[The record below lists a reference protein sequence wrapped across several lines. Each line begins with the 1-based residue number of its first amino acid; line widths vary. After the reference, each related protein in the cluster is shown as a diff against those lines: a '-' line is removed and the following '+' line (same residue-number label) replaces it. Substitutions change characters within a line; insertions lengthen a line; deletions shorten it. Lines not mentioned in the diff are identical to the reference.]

1 MSEPKPPLVVSNVI
15 FFVVVN
21 LLGFVAAPLYGLAVG
36 FSGWAWL
43 AAAVIWIASGLS
55 ITVGYHRLWSH
66 RTFRAAWPLRLALAF
81 FGTFSLQNS
90 ILVWAARHRVHH
102 RHVDDVERDPHSIKS
117 GFWHA
122 HIGWMTR
129 HWKTSEINFD
139 EVKDLENDPIVMW
152 QHKLYWPAVWLLNLG
167 VPAALGWLTGDVLG
181 MILLAGAFRLAA
193 SQHFT
198 FFINSLAHTWGRRGY
213 SLDNTARDNGWIA
226 LMTWGEGY
234 HNFHHAFQADYR
246 NGLSWWHFDPSKWLI
261 AACSWVGLARDLKRT
276 ARFKIQRARLQVRF
290 QELEARLACPRM
302 AMTWREVVEREV
314 HQFRDTVSQWQ
325 AVQAERV
332 QAGADAMRDR
342 WRRTDF
348 RTRYKELEYRLKMQ
362 GRRLAALQRSL
373 QLQPQAA

>member
-152 QHKLYWPAVWLLNLG
+152 QHKLYWPAVWLLNVG

-362 GRRLAALQRSL
+362 GRRLAVLQRSL